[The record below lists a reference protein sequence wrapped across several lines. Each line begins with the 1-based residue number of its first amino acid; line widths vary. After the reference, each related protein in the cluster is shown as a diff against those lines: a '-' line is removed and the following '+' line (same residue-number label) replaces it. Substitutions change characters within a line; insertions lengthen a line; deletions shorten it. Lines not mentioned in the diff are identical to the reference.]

1 MWRCVKGGPL
11 PYMTS
16 APDLNAD
23 GIGFPIPEIF
33 PKGGDHIP
41 NKVITQPRRYKMSQ
55 VKELKAN

>member
-1 MWRCVKGGPL
+1 
-11 PYMTS
+11 MTS